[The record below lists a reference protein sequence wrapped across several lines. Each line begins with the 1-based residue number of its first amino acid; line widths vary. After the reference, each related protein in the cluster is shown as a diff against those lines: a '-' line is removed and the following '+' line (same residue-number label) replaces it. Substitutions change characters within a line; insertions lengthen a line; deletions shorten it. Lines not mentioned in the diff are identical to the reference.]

1 MATFPFTSVKWR
13 GCGRSSAARVL
24 AFLLPIVPLAH
35 GGSIIMLTNGSE
47 ASGKLSIVAGA
58 IHAEGPS
65 SPPDTALTDVLQA
78 TFGDTPFTLSVFHA
92 DKLNQLPPNW
102 STENIGNV
110 APPGSVT
117 VQDGAFTVTG
127 GGVDKHG
134 AREISDL
141 VFFAGTPWLEDGQ
154 FTAHVA
160 SLDAQ
165 GDAAWAG
172 LLFRDSLDPKA
183 LYCGALLNGVGQIRV
198 PARREPHRDETGEP
212 SNCQAPLWLRFTREG
227 NTVFTSTSTD
237 GNDWNVIA
245 GGPFKSLTSPL
256 VGFAARG
263 PSERGIPKAVF
274 DHVSFTPLPSSAQVL
289 PAGVLLQ
296 GGSLLAGTISHLN
309 LDPAA
314 GNNNGELMYGDEK
327 LPIDRS
333 AIAAVV
339 FLPITRAQL
348 AENSAKAGIVMR
360 NGDTMD
366 GDISEISSWQIS
378 VSSVLLGLTNYKPEE
393 VRACFLAPLQ
403 NKPAPF
409 EVRLRDGS
417 ILNATA
423 ITGDASGVGIT
434 DVSGL
439 DLRVGQ
445 DEIAQ
450 IRAGTAIVQDLAQL
464 DWKAT
469 GAKDG
474 PAPAVDSWLGKDQQ
488 QILETDPGTAIEFPL
503 PGKFRAFGV
512 QVVLSPD
519 SPANSTAVIHFL
531 TDGHELAKSPALR
544 VGDSPRFMELSLPT
558 ASHITVQAESTAPG
572 TKVLYLDPVGIR

>member
-1 MATFPFTSVKWR
+1 MATFRFTSVEWR
-13 GCGRSSAARVL
+13 SAALVF
-24 AFLLPIVPLAH
+24 ALLLFAMPCVRA
-35 GGSIIMLTNGSE
+35 GSIVTLTNGSE
-47 ASGKLSIVAGA
+47 GIGKLSIAGGA

-65 SPPDTALTDVLQA
+65 APSDTSLTDVLQA
-78 TFGDTPFTLSVFHA
+78 TFDDTPFTLSVFHA

-102 STENIGNV
+102 SAQNVGEV

-127 GGVDKHG
+127 AGMDRRGTRDV
-134 AREISDL
+134 AER
-141 VFFAGTPWLEDGQ
+141 VFFAGAPWPEDGV

-172 LLFRDSLDPKA
+172 LMFRDSLDPKS
-183 LYCGALLNGVGQIRV
+183 LYCGAVLNGLGQIRV
-198 PARREPHRDETGEP
+198 PQRRDPHREETGEP
-212 SNCQAPLWLRFTREG
+212 SNGQAPIWLRFTREG
-227 NTVFTSTSTD
+227 NTVFTSTSSD
-237 GNDWNVIA
+237 GNDWNIIA
-245 GGPFKSLTSPL
+245 ECPFKELTSPL

-263 PSERGIPKAVF
+263 PADKGIPKAVL
-274 DHVSFTPLPSSAQVL
+274 DHVSLTPLPSSAQVL

-296 GGSLLAGTISHLN
+296 GGSLLAGRISHIN
-309 LDPAA
+309 LDPSTPD
-314 GNNNGELMYGDEK
+314 NGEFLRGDDK
-327 LPIDRS
+327 VQISRS
-333 AIAAVV
+333 VIAGIVM
-339 FLPITRAQL
+339 LPITRAQL
-348 AENSAKAGIVMR
+348 ADTSTKAGLVMR

-366 GDISEISSWQIS
+366 GDVGEISTEQIS
-378 VSSVLLGLTNYKPEE
+378 VSSVLLGLSTYKTSE
-393 VRACFLAPLQ
+393 VRACFTTPLQ
-403 NKPAPF
+403 VKTAPY

-417 ILNATA
+417 ILYATA
-423 ITGDASGVGIT
+423 ITGDASGVQIS

-439 DLRVGQ
+439 NLNVGQ

-450 IRAGTAIVQDLAQL
+450 IRAGNAAVQELAQL

-469 GAKDG
+469 GAKD
-474 PAPAVDSWLGKDQQ
+474 APTPQVDSWLGKDQQ

-512 QVVLSPD
+512 QVVLGAD
-519 SPANSTAVIHFL
+519 SPANATAVIHFL

-544 VGDSPRFMELSLPT
+544 VGDPPRFMELTLPT
-558 ASHITVQAESTAPG
+558 ASHITVQSESTFPG

>member
-1 MATFPFTSVKWR
+1 MAISPFTSVER
-13 GCGRSSAARVL
+13 RSAALVL
-24 AFLLPIVPLAH
+24 ALLLFNVTCARA
-35 GGSIIMLTNGSE
+35 GSIVTLTNGSE
-47 ASGKLSIVAGA
+47 SIGKLSIAGGA

-65 SPPDTALTDVLQA
+65 AGPDTSLTDILQA
-78 TFGDTPFTLSVFHA
+78 TFGDTPFTLGVFRA

-102 STENIGNV
+102 SAQNIGDV
-110 APPGSVT
+110 ISTGTVT

-127 GGVDKHG
+127 SGADKHKD
-134 AREISDL
+134 RELDH
-141 VFFAGTPWLEDGQ
+141 FFFVATPWPDDGQ

-160 SLDAQ
+160 SLDAL
-165 GDAAWAG
+165 GDTSMAG
-172 LLFRDSLDPKA
+172 LMFRDSLDPKA
-183 LYCGALLNGVGQIRV
+183 VSCAALLSGAGQIRL
-198 PARREPHRDETGEP
+198 PGRREAKRDDWGNATNG
-212 SNCQAPLWLRFTREG
+212 QAPLWLRFTRQG
-227 NTVFTSTSTD
+227 NNVFTSMSSD
-237 GNDWNVIA
+237 GNDWDIIS
-245 GGPFKSLTSPL
+245 GSPFKELTSPL
-256 VGFAARG
+256 VGFAGRG
-263 PSERGIPKAVF
+263 LGDKGIPKAVF
-274 DHVSFTPLPSSAQVL
+274 DHVSLTPLPSSAQVL

-296 GGSLLAGTISHLN
+296 GGSLLVGRLSHLS

-314 GNNNGELMYGDEK
+314 GNNNGELLRGDEK
-327 LPIDRS
+327 VPIDRS

-339 FLPITRAQL
+339 FLPVTRAIV
-348 AENSAKAGIVMR
+348 AENSTKAGLVMR

-366 GDISEISSWQIS
+366 GDVSDISSEQIS
-378 VSSVLLGLTNYKPEE
+378 VSSVLLGLSTYRASE

-403 NKPAPF
+403 NKVAPY

-417 ILNATA
+417 ILYATA

-450 IRAGTAIVQDLAQL
+450 IRAGTAATQDLAQL

-469 GAKDG
+469 GTKD
-474 PAPAVDSWLGKDQQ
+474 APTPQVDSWLGKDQQ
-488 QILETDPGTAIEFPL
+488 QILATDAGTAIEFPL

-512 QVVLSPD
+512 QVVVGAD
-519 SPANSTAVIHFL
+519 SPANATAVIHFL

-544 VGDSPRFMELSLPT
+544 VGDAPRFMELTLPT
-558 ASHITVQAESTAPG
+558 ASHITVQSESTFPG